1 MTIAHAK
8 DWQRERALILHNAF
22 IEAKREIELE
32 GRKLLQALAGVHG
45 RVSARVLSNGKF
57 LRVGN
62 LVRGRSATLVR
73 AWYDWQSGGCK
84 PEALLQEKKGFAA
97 KMTPELVREFQRR
110 CTMPGCMNFSAAIKS
125 LKDDWSRGEH
135 VPGLGD
141 RFEWCFKHGLN
152 ANEVPEFPISDKTF
166 YRWKPSKRERALGTR
181 GVAAMRQVASFVDMD
196 YSKLR
201 KCELFTLDDVRLD
214 IICIDERTG
223 YAVEVVCYILME
235 VASRSIVA
243 WLMKPANAIKQE
255 DVDELVAYGL
265 QCEGYGIG
273 KDYVTHIKFE
283 RGTVACS
290 ESAKLAL
297 EGASEGRIKIHR
309 TSMDGG
315 VRWIGAPADKA
326 SGHAAGKAVIESFN
340 RKLHLA
346 LMNLPG
352 QRGNKFENQPSNL
365 GYVGPKQVTP
375 GSLIAEAQKIDRF
388 NFLSGGRCRLNM
400 PMLYLMELHKAVRDA
415 IDKHNHEDGHDY
427 NDHGTFAQAEVAPG
441 VWKETQP

>member
-1 MTIAHAK
+1 MNIAHAK

-22 IEAKREIELE
+22 VEAKREIELE
-32 GRKLLQALAGVHG
+32 GRALLKVLADVHG
-45 RVSARVLSNGKF
+45 RLSARILPNGKF
-57 LRVGN
+57 LRVGK

-73 AWYDWQSGGCK
+73 AWYEWTRGGAR
-84 PEALLQEKKGFAA
+84 PEALLHDSKGFKA
-97 KMTPELVREFQRR
+97 KVTPELVKEFQRR
-110 CTMPGCMNFSAAIKS
+110 CTMPGCAHFSAAIKS
-125 LKDDWSRGEH
+125 LKDDWARGEH
-135 VPGLGD
+135 IPGLGD
-141 RFEWCFKHGLN
+141 RLEWNLNHNIDLN
-152 ANEVPEFPISDKTF
+152 AETEFPISDKTF
-166 YRWKPSKRERALGTR
+166 YRWKPKKRERALGVK
-181 GVAAMRQVASFVDMD
+181 GIAAMRQASSFVDMD

-214 IICIDERTG
+214 VLCIDERTG

-243 WLMKPANAIKQE
+243 WLMKPAAAIKQE

-265 QCEGYGIG
+265 QCDGFGIG
-273 KDYVTHIKFE
+273 SGYVTHIKFE

-290 ESAKLAL
+290 EAARLAL

-315 VRWIGAPADKA
+315 VRWVGAPADKA

-346 LMNLPG
+346 LMTLPG
-352 QRGNKFENQPSNL
+352 QRGNKFENQPANL
-365 GYVGPKQVTP
+365 GYAGPRQIAP
-375 GSLIAEAQKIDRF
+375 GSLADEAQKLDTF
-388 NFLSGGRCRLNM
+388 NFLSGGRCKLAL
-400 PMLYLMELHKAVRDA
+400 PMLYLMDLHKAVREA
-415 IDKHNHEDGHDY
+415 IEKHNHEDGHDY

-441 VWKETQP
+441 VWKEVAP